1 MADDDDTKTLEAATS
16 ESIESEADEAP
27 VEDSSESGEGEENE
41 EAGGGEEEDEEE
53 DEEELEDPQETL
65 REKCGESRACAALKE
80 ELNRCTE
87 RVESRTK
94 TEEKCEQELF
104 DFIHCID
111 QCASRSL
118 FSKLK

>member
-1 MADDDDTKTLEAATS
+1 MAEEDNVHALEAVANESEVVEASEDTNDSEETPTS
-16 ESIESEADEAP
+16 E
-27 VEDSSESGEGEENE
+27 EGEE
-41 EAGGGEEEDEEE
+41 GEGDSGAENEEE

-65 REKCGESRACAALKE
+65 REKCGETTRCKGLKE
-80 ELNRCTE
+80 ELGRCNE
-87 RVESRTK
+87 RVKGRTN
-94 TEEKCEQELF
+94 TNEKCEQELF